1 MTYRKLSK
9 SLHEQVIEQQGT
21 YKEIAEQWG
30 IHKDTVGRLKRKSIW
45 EQMYGKQIT
54 KNSKRSLARS

>member
-9 SLHEQVIEQQGT
+9 SLHDQVIEAKGT
-21 YKEIAEQWG
+21 HKEIALQLG
-30 IHKDTVGRLKRKSIW
+30 IHKDTVGRLKRKSTW
-45 EQMYGKQIT
+45 EQAYGKQIT